1 MEGVERGDHLLRGHR
16 TGKGGK
22 ATQVGKQN
30 RHGAALAVQQ
40 GAAAARVHD
49 HRRHW
54 LRQEAAQ
61 PVGPFQF
68 CDLLRH
74 LALQLAVPG
83 LQFFLLRIDF
93 LIQRAQLPAHA
104 VDVTCKPAEFIL
116 V

>member
-1 MEGVERGDHLLRGHR
+1 MEGVERGDHLFGGNR
-16 TGKGGK
+16 TGIGGK
-22 ATQVGKQN
+22 AAQVGKQN

-40 GAAAARVHD
+40 GAAAACIDD

-68 CDLLRH
+68 RDLLRH
-74 LALQLAVPG
+74 FALQLAVPG
-83 LQFFLLRIDF
+83 LQLLLLRID
-93 LIQRAQLPAHA
+93 L
-104 VDVTCKPAEFIL
+104 L